1 MFLILLIT
9 TGFKKPGKHLP
20 RKKLL
25 FPEPFLPTK
34 ISQDNIKFNIY
45 ELLLIEIYEWLQIK
59 SLMMIFMI
67 LEDKMLLM
75 GSKRKVSLHEKYNER
90 KMFDLTYY
98 IVSWTEW
105 VNDDLISVASKSL
118 DYNLEKSLVIV
129 SSKKAQL
136 IDQIQ

>member
-1 MFLILLIT
+1 
-9 TGFKKPGKHLP
+9 
-20 RKKLL
+20 
-25 FPEPFLPTK
+25 
-34 ISQDNIKFNIY
+34 
-45 ELLLIEIYEWLQIK
+45 
-59 SLMMIFMI
+59 MMIFMI
-67 LEDKMLLM
+67 REDKMLLM

-90 KMFDLTYY
+90 QMLDLTYN